1 MDDRDFGFYGKGL
14 DGYVH
19 YRQGM
24 EEAERNAPQSDCC
37 DSFEDYYDDADDG
50 AVFEPVHHAPV
61 SSAKPVTP
69 PKPQPAQ
76 TPAPEEKPVQTPA
89 KPAPADGVSK
99 SKWRGHGWDIGLA
112 ASALL
117 FLFFIMLSDTCQTA
131 AADCAATAAAGVFLA
146 FVTVEIIRLAFWIMH
161 HM

>member
-1 MDDRDFGFYGKGL
+1 MDDKDFGFYGKGL

-24 EEAERNAPQSDCC
+24 EEAEHSAPQSD
-37 DSFEDYYDDADDG
+37 SFEDSYDDADDDS
-50 AVFEPVHHAPV
+50 AFEPVHYAPV

-69 PKPQPAQ
+69 PKAAEPQPAQ
-76 TPAPEEKPVQTPA
+76 TPAP
-89 KPAPADGVSK
+89 ADGVK
-99 SKWRGHGWDIGLA
+99 KPKWREHGWDIGLA

-117 FLFFIMLSDTCQTA
+117 FLFFTMVSDTCQTA
-131 AADCAATAAAGVFLA
+131 AADYAAAAAAGVFLA
-146 FVTVEIIRLAFWIMH
+146 FVTVEIIRLALWIMR

>member
-1 MDDRDFGFYGKGL
+1 MDDKDFGFYGKGL

-24 EEAERNAPQSDCC
+24 EEAERSAPQSD
-37 DSFEDYYDDADDG
+37 SFEDSYDDADDDS
-50 AVFEPVHHAPV
+50 AFEPVPYAPV

-69 PKPQPAQ
+69 PKAAEPQPAQ
-76 TPAPEEKPVQTPA
+76 TPAL
-89 KPAPADGVSK
+89 ADGVRK
-99 SKWRGHGWDIGLA
+99 PKWREHGWDIGLA

-117 FLFFIMLSDTCQTA
+117 FLFFTMVSDTCQTA
-131 AADCAATAAAGVFLA
+131 AADYAAAAAAGVFLA
-146 FVTVEIIRLAFWIMH
+146 FVTVEIIRLALWIMR